1 MGFGLPEKLKMPFER
16 EAIWI
21 AYHQGKQS
29 VTSLAEEYKVSRPTI
44 YKVLKLARVKL
55 LKPQTNGKNEFAH
68 GNCHI
73 NGIESFW
80 SFTKRRLAK
89 FNGVTANFELH
100 LKMRNTVSQG
110 GVGIKI

>member
-1 MGFGLPEKLKMPFER
+1 MGYDKHF
-16 EAIWI
+16 
-21 AYHQGKQS
+21 
-29 VTSLAEEYKVSRPTI
+29 
-44 YKVLKLARVKL
+44 RV
-55 LKPQTNGKNEFAH
+55 NHSKNEFAH
-68 GNCHI
+68 SNCHI

-89 FNGVTANFELH
+89 FSGVTANFEFH